1 MAVLLVGFHATVG
14 KAQTPAQVQQLS
26 IADALRLAE
35 ERNEQ
40 IAIARAGVMR
50 AGGEQLRARSEL
62 FPQIFASLGY
72 TRTLASEFSAFS
84 DGGEDDGTDDPTTES
99 CGSFTPNPALPILQR
114 LDSLEKALECASNE
128 DPFSAF
134 RNLPFGR
141 ENQYSFGVTAS
152 QTVFSGGR
160 VQAQSRIASAGRR
173 SSEIALQT
181 ARAQLALEVA
191 QAYWDAM
198 LSDRLLAI
206 AEATLQQAES
216 TLGQIRLA
224 RQVGDQPEFEQLRA
238 QVTRDTQQP
247 VVIQRRADRDVAHH
261 RLRQLLDLPL
271 DAVLTLTTSLDD
283 IESIP
288 AGRLV
293 SNIVEAT
300 PDTSAAL
307 RAPVRQAAEAV
318 NIVEAQRAIARSQR
332 LPALSLSSS
341 WSRVAYP
348 TSGLPSA
355 WNQFR
360 SNWTI
365 SANVSVPIF
374 TGFRIAGEEQV
385 AQASLDEARAAL
397 SMTRELAALDTRSSL
412 EQLRAAEATWR
423 ASMGTVEQANKAFQ
437 IAEIRF
443 REGLSTQ
450 LELADSRILLQ
461 QAQANRAMSAR
472 NLQVARLR
480 VALLPLLPI
489 GQSGAPAAPLV
500 TPQAPESQRQQQQTP
515 SPGVGRPGVIA
526 TQNGGR

>member
-1 MAVLLVGFHATVG
+1 V
-14 KAQTPAQVQQLS
+14 
-26 IADALRLAE
+26 
-35 ERNEQ
+35 
-40 IAIARAGVMR
+40 AIARAGVLR
-50 AGGEQLRARSEL
+50 AGGDQIRARSEY

-84 DGGEDDGTDDPTTES
+84 EGDNGGTTDPPSES
-99 CGSFTPNPALPILQR
+99 CGSFTPNPALPLAQR
-114 LDSLEKALECASNE
+114 VDSLEKALECASNE

-141 ENQYSFGVTAS
+141 ENQYSFGLTAS

-160 VQAQSRIASAGRR
+160 VQAQNRIAGAGRR
-173 SSEIALQT
+173 TAEIAFQT
-181 ARAQLALEVA
+181 ARAQLILEVA

-216 TLGQIRLA
+216 TLGQIRVA

-247 VVIQRRADRDVAHH
+247 VVIQRRADRDVAHL

-271 DAVLTLTTSLDD
+271 DAGLTLTTNLDD
-283 IESIP
+283 VEATP

-293 SNIVEAT
+293 ANVMEVS
-300 PDTSAAL
+300 PDTSSAL
-307 RAPVRQAAEAV
+307 RAPVRQAAE
-318 NIVEAQRAIARSQR
+318 IVRIQEAQRSIARAQR

-341 WSRVAYP
+341 WGRVAYP

-355 WNQFR
+355 WKQFR
-360 SNWTI
+360 TNWTV

-374 TGFRIAGEEQV
+374 TGFRIAGDEQV

-397 SMTRELAALDTRSSL
+397 SMTRELAAVDTRNSV
-412 EQLRAAEATWR
+412 EQMRAAEATWR
-423 ASMGTVEQANKAFQ
+423 ASMGTVEQANKAYQ
-437 IAEIRF
+437 IADIRF

-489 GQSGAPAAPLV
+489 GQPAPVAP
-500 TPQAPESQRQQQQTP
+500 PQAVPESRPQQSAPQ
-515 SPGVGRPGVIA
+515 PGTGRPGVIA